1 MQAVNRDFKAGC
13 VSYDSI
19 LYFVALCNNK
29 PEACPVLS
37 GNSLDSVHCYS
48 YGIVKAVHITPGL
61 YEGAEPRN
69 CAAVFNSKQCSYVQ
83 QYLFNVTTGA
93 VLRTDRWF
101 VLTV

>member
-1 MQAVNRDFKAGC
+1 MIVLCALWSFVC
-13 VSYDSI
+13 I
-19 LYFVALCNNK
+19 LYFVALYNDK

-37 GNSLDSVHCYS
+37 SNSLDSVYCYS

-61 YEGAEPRN
+61 YEGTEPRN
-69 CAAVFNSKQCSYVQ
+69 GAAVFNSKQCSFVQ
-83 QYLFNVTTGA
+83 RYLFNITTGA